1 MFERTIRLK
10 RARKALREGR
20 LEDVLRL
27 LDDPRVRD
35 SRSARELRQLA
46 QDALAAR
53 LQARDVLARTLPAG
67 ASAPDPLRLVDRA
80 RGLAAAGDVAG
91 AALQFDRLRREA
103 PMLRTV
109 LHDMNRELARAQ
121 GLEGGFLLR
130 VDEGGEHLVLRT
142 ESFSIGNL
150 REGRADLPLLA
161 NLATRHARIERC
173 MSFHGGM
180 EDRIHAEDG
189 ELRVAGAPCASH
201 RLAHGDVVTLGGLRI
216 RYELP
221 SRRSLTARLRLL
233 GASRS
238 RAPTACCCSRTAAAT
253 AGSSS
258 AARGMPTSSS
268 RGRVPRWKCTVAGTG
283 NSSCGARPVAPSTAA
298 RSRSNTRWSP
308 VPWSRPVASP
318 SCSRPGAGPDR
329 HGGKSAA
336 L

>member
-1 MFERTIRLK
+1 MFERTIRLA

-35 SRSARELRQLA
+35 GKAARALRQRA
-46 QDALAAR
+46 QEGLAAR
-53 LQARDVLARTLPAG
+53 LQARAALARTMPAG
-67 ASAPDPLRLVDRA
+67 AAVPDPLRLVVRA
-80 RGLAAAGDVAG
+80 RQLADAGDVAG

-150 REGRADLPLLA
+150 REGLADLPLLA
-161 NLATRHARIERC
+161 NLATRHARIERR

-180 EDRIHAEDG
+180 EDRIHAEGG
-189 ELRVAGAPCASH
+189 ELRVAGVPCASH
-201 RLAHGDVVTLGGLRI
+201 VLAGGDVVQLAGLRM

-221 SRRSLTARLRLL
+221 SRRSLTAGLRLL
-233 GASRS
+233 G
-238 RAPTACCCSRTAAAT
+238 
-253 AGSSS
+253 GF
-258 AARGMPTSSS
+258 
-268 RGRVPRWKCTVAGTG
+268 TVAGTDSVLLLKDRG
-283 NSSCGARPVAPSTAA
+283 RDGRILIGRARDAHVIVASAQAEVELHATRDGQLMVRCEAGGAVDGIAFALEHAVAPGAVVEAGGITFVLA
-298 RSRSNTRWSP
+298 
-308 VPWSRPVASP
+308 PWRRP
-318 SCSRPGAGPDR
+318 
-329 HGGKSAA
+329 
-336 L
+336 

>member
-35 SRSARELRQLA
+35 GRSARELRQLA

-201 RLAHGDVVTLGGLRI
+201 RLVHGDVATLGGLRI

-233 GASRS
+233 G
-238 RAPTACCCSRTAAAT
+238 
-253 AGSSS
+253 GF
-258 AARGMPTSSS
+258 M
-268 RGRVPRWKCTVAGTG
+268 VAGTDSVLLLKDRG
-283 NSSCGARPVAPSTAA
+283 RDGRILLGRARDAHVVVAGARAEVEVHGGRDGQLVVRCEAGGTVDGSAFTLEHPV
-298 RSRSNTRWSP
+298 
-308 VPWSRPVASP
+308 V
-318 SCSRPGAGPDR
+318 PGAVVEA
-329 HGGKSAA
+329 GGITFVLAPWRRP
-336 L
+336 